1 MEKILGYIFGLMLI
15 YGKWE
20 GKKELT
26 SIKIQIPLS
35 GQHLAHQ
42 EFLDDVIKKLQQE

>member
-1 MEKILGYIFGLMLI
+1 LLLI

-20 GKKELT
+20 GKKELN

-35 GQHLAHQ
+35 GQYLAHQ
-42 EFLDDVIKKLQQE
+42 EFLDNIIQKLQQE